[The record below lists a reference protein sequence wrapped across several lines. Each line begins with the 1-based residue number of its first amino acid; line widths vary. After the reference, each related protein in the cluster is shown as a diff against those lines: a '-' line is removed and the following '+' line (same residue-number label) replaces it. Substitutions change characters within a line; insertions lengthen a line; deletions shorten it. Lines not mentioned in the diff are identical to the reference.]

1 MSPVE
6 PGNSESERLN
16 ESSSAFSD
24 TKSAARLHV
33 RFGLY
38 QFNLQTHELL
48 KGGLRLKIPRQSFQI
63 LAMLLEKPGQV
74 VSRED
79 LRRKL
84 WPSDVFVNFEASLNS
99 AVQRLRSALQD
110 TSTEPRYIE
119 TLPRV
124 GYRFIASVE
133 SLTPVPEIP
142 ASQIQILNE
151 APPSAE
157 IPVSAEVPAI
167 EAARDQLPTMP
178 PEKAR
183 DRLYWA
189 AAILLVA
196 LLAAYVWYRDFRRQH
211 LPAAQAQLAPVIPPS
226 VTRRSVAVMGFKNA
240 SGNAREEWLST
251 AFTEMLATELAAG
264 DHLRTVPEEDVARAK
279 LELLLTNNKDSYGS
293 NTLSKIRRDIGCDY
307 VVAGSYLAIVRTG
320 NGRLR
325 LDARVQDTVTGDTV
339 ASFAVVGSE
348 SDLFDLASRAGEQL
362 RSKLGVGSLTST
374 EVEEAKLALPSN
386 PEVARLYSDGL
397 AKLRLYDD
405 VAAGNLLEK
414 VIRLQPKYSPAYS
427 ALATAWSDLGYDA
440 KAAVAARK
448 AMDLS
453 QNLPQQARLQTE
465 AHYHEIKGDWGQA
478 IEVYSRLQRSYPDNL
493 DYALNLAAA
502 QDAMGK
508 SAAATATL
516 AALRKSLAPERDGLR
531 IDDPR
536 IDITDA
542 KIAGELGDY
551 QREQTLAN
559 RAASKAQITGA
570 RLLVARAKLIGA
582 YASGVLG
589 DIGGAMDAYAVAQ
602 RMFAESGDMDRSA
615 VALMNIGG
623 LLAAQGDITGA
634 KHYIEQALNVFR
646 KQGDQTHLASA
657 LSNLGSM
664 YGIEGDLPKAEN
676 LVRESVAIFTKLN
689 RANQRDI
696 TTYNLAG
703 FLQQQGKFRE
713 AKDMIEPLLERLRN
727 GGNRTLLASALQ
739 TLGSIAEIQGDMA
752 TALSSYRDAIARFKE
767 TGSKTQYADAERSL
781 GKALLRGRDF
791 VSARQ
796 AFSEAL
802 SVDRDLGLKPNTALD
817 QIDLAQVAMAQGE
830 SFDLGALRSA
840 VDELRLRKM
849 TDDEI
854 EAEIVLARQVMRHGE
869 IAAATKM
876 LGQTS
881 TLSARS
887 YDPTVRFDVAL
898 VNADLRVAEHRFD
911 DARRTIRPALQ
922 RAVAIGCVRCELEAR
937 LELGEIEI
945 GAGNAERGRA
955 QLHELGVE
963 ARSKG
968 FGLIA
973 ERAAAESIRTAAV
986 PGRATEKHS
995 LPRSRKSG
1003 G

>member
-1 MSPVE
+1 MSQVE

-16 ESSSAFSD
+16 ESSSGFSD
-24 TKSAARLHV
+24 TKSAEHLHV
-33 RFGLY
+33 SFGLY
-38 QFNLQTHELL
+38 EFNLQTHELL

-84 WPSDVFVNFEASLNS
+84 WTSDVFVNFEASLNS

-124 GYRFIASVE
+124 GYRFIAGVE
-133 SLTPVPEIP
+133 SLVPV
-142 ASQIQILNE
+142 S
-151 APPSAE
+151 E
-157 IPVSAEVPAI
+157 IPVSEIPVSD
-167 EAARDQLPTMP
+167 EAPPRAATLESVDIPSVDIPPTEFSTVLPGRGRIWPFWTS
-178 PEKAR
+178 
-183 DRLYWA
+183 A
-189 AAILLVA
+189 ALLLVLLVA
-196 LLAAYVWYRDFRRQH
+196 YAGYRHSRRNQ
-211 LPAAQAQLAPVIPPS
+211 PVPKAQAQPSPLIPS
-226 VTRRSVAVMGFKNA
+226 SRTRRSVAVMGFA
-240 SGNAREEWLST
+240 SASENVRDVWLST

-264 DHLRTVPEEDVARAK
+264 DELRTVPEEDVPRAK
-279 LELLLTNNKDSYGS
+279 LELSLTDKDSYGS
-293 NTLSKIRRDIGCDY
+293 NTLTKIRKDIGCDY
-307 VVAGSYLAIVRTG
+307 VVAGSYLAVGRTDH
-320 NGRLR
+320 GRLR
-325 LDARVQDTVTGDTV
+325 LDARLQDAVTGDTV
-339 ASFAVVGSE
+339 ASVAVVGSQA
-348 SDLFDLASRAGEQL
+348 DLFDLASRAGEQL

-374 EVEEAKLALPSN
+374 EVEEVKFSLPSN
-386 PEVARLYSDGL
+386 PEAARLYSDGL

-405 VAAGNLLEK
+405 VAAGDLLQR
-414 VIRLQPKYSPAYS
+414 VIRSQPEFSPAYS

-453 QNLPQQARLQTE
+453 QSLPQQARLQTE

-508 SAAATATL
+508 SAEAMATL
-516 AALRKSLAPERDGLR
+516 AALRKSLAPERDDRRISNPR

-551 QREQTLAN
+551 QREQILAN

-570 RLLVARAKLIGA
+570 RLLVARAKLIGG
-582 YASGVLG
+582 YASAVLG
-589 DIGGAMDAYAVAQ
+589 DLAGARDAYAVAQ
-602 RMFAESGDMDRSA
+602 RMFAESRDVDRSA
-615 VALMNIGG
+615 VASMNLGG

-634 KHYIEQALNVFR
+634 KHDIEQALNVFR

-664 YGIEGDLPKAEN
+664 YGIEGDLPRAEN
-676 LVRESVAIFTKLN
+676 LVRESVAIFTRLN

-713 AKDMIEPLLERLRN
+713 AKDMIEPLLEHLRN
-727 GGNRTLLASALQ
+727 GGNKTLLGSALQ
-739 TLGSIAEIQGDMA
+739 TLGSIAETQGDMA
-752 TALSSYRDAIARFKE
+752 TALSRYRDAIARFKE
-767 TGSKTQYADAERSL
+767 TGSKTQYADADRSL
-781 GKALLRGRDF
+781 GKALLRGGDF
-791 VSARQ
+791 VNARQ
-796 AFSEAL
+796 VFSEAL
-802 SVDRDLGLKPNTALD
+802 SVDRDMGLKPNTALD
-817 QIDLAQVAMAQGE
+817 QIGLAEVSMAQGGWVA
-830 SFDLGALRSA
+830 LGALRSA

-854 EAEIVLARQVMRHGE
+854 EAEIVLARQILRHGE

-876 LGQTS
+876 LGHTS
-881 TLSARS
+881 TLSTKS

-898 VNADLRVAEHRFD
+898 VNADLRIAEHRFD

-922 RAVAIGCVRCELEAR
+922 RALAIGCVRCELEAR

-945 GAGNAERGRA
+945 GAGNAERARA
-955 QLHELGVE
+955 QLHELATE

-968 FGLIA
+968 FALIA

-986 PGRATEKHS
+986 PGGA
-995 LPRSRKSG
+995 RS
-1003 G
+1003 